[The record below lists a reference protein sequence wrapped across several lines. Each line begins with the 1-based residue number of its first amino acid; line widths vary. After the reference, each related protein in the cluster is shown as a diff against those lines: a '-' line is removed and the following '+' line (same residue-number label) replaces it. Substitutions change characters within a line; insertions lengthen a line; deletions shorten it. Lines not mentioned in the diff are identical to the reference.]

1 MTTSAKATL
10 QTSLQAQL
18 KKIWQGRTRKILIS
32 LLSALLLLAALSWLL
47 LPSYVQRI
55 ATEQVQQQL
64 GRKLEIGAIR
74 FSPFTLALTAD
85 QVTLF
90 EADQKTAAVSIKS
103 LLLNLSLSSA
113 WHQALVIDEVKLS
126 EPHIHLVR
134 TSGKDYGRYNFSD
147 IIDKLAAQPKSQRD
161 PLRFSL
167 ANVQVQNGRIVFDDQ
182 VVTKQTHIEA
192 LQIAVPFL
200 SNFPTEVN
208 SFVQPM
214 LSAKINGTAF
224 ELKARSKPFADSL
237 DTTLAIDIDRLD
249 VPTYI
254 AYVPVPLPLKI
265 QSAKLSSKLDLVF
278 SRQQHQSQ
286 MLLSGELTLQDIRLN
301 DQTDAA
307 LLQSEAVTAQL
318 KQVNVLTDM
327 VNVEQLQVDA
337 PEVWIDLDN
346 KGQMNWAK
354 LGSPGQSGMD
364 KKPTA
369 TKAAVASASIHKSVP
384 ASTPA
389 SVTDNKS
396 TSIFALHRLQVNKG
410 QIHFSDA
417 LHSSPV
423 SAINLNAITLTV
435 KEFSTDPSSKPANVS
450 LSLQTEQEAKAIF
463 EGEFSATNKLV
474 DGQFALAALPLEAY
488 QAYLNPV
495 LAAILGGKF
504 SMQSHLHGQDGQWQI
519 SDLSAQLADFSMQA
533 KAKGEGGIAL
543 KSLALDKLNLDTVT
557 KRITVASVDI
567 DGVKADI
574 QRDQTA
580 QFNLQKFL
588 ITHKTPLADKT
599 ATPVATPVAV
609 TIAAPVASSTL
620 SAPAS
625 IATSSADTAATGM
638 LQALHVKSETPD
650 NKIWQVSVQNF
661 ALTDSNVKFDDY
673 SLYPSVHLNVD
684 GIQAQASNLS
694 SDLSQ
699 ATSLKWRSVLNRKGR
714 LNLSADASSGL
725 KNITIA
731 LDAQTLPVA
740 AFYPYFAQQVNV
752 TLNRGDASAKGK
764 LSIQNDKGQTPAISY
779 EGNLRLSDFHML
791 EGSDNEDFLTW
802 KTIDMDGI
810 SARLGNAKPVV
821 LLKKLSLVDF
831 YARAVLSDKGKL
843 NLQNIMVS
851 KTAAPSEVPAENV
864 ATGINNSLVTPLTA
878 PLANSTTVT
887 DSASA
892 VVAAPVSHSASGTT
906 SSQTTNPLIIRIA
919 QTSLR
924 GGNINFTDNFIRPN
938 YNANLTGVSGTIGA
952 IASDNPQAATLE
964 LTGKIDNDAPL
975 VISGALNPLS
985 SLIFL
990 DIKGSAS
997 GMELTRLT
1005 PYAAKYAGY
1014 AIEKGKLS
1022 VQVSYRIENQQ
1033 LKAENEVRLDQLTF
1047 GEKIDSPTATHLPVQ
1062 LALAL
1067 LRDNDGKININLPI
1081 SGSLSDPQ
1089 FSVGGIIWKVFV
1101 NLISKAV
1108 TAPFSLLSS
1117 AFGGGEE
1124 LAYIEFVPGI
1134 AVLTP
1139 DAINKLDSLAR
1150 ALNNRSS
1157 LRMDILGRVDAV
1169 TDAEGLRR
1177 TSLDKKIRQIKF
1189 LHLQKKNPQLTLE
1202 QVSLEDGDQKAYM
1215 GDVYQSEKF
1224 SKPRNLIG
1232 LAKAL
1237 PPEEMERL
1245 ILANISVT
1253 PEILRELAQ
1262 RRADNVRDYLEQK
1275 AGVSKDRLFLIAPKL
1290 NADGIKDKGLPNRV
1304 DFSVK

>member
-10 QTSLQAQL
+10 QTSLQTQL
-18 KKIWQGRTRKILIS
+18 KKIWQGRTGKILIS
-32 LLSALLLLAALSWLL
+32 LLSALLLLAAFSWLL
-47 LPSYVQRI
+47 LPAYVERV

-74 FSPFTLALTAD
+74 FSPFALALTAD

-113 WHQALVIDEVKLS
+113 WRQALVIDEVRLS

-147 IIDKLAAQPKSQRD
+147 IIDKLAAQPKSQGA

-167 ANVQVQNGRIVFDDQ
+167 ANVQVQNGHIVFDDQ
-182 VVTKQTHIEA
+182 VVTKQTNIDA

-214 LSAKINGTAF
+214 LSAKINGTPF

-286 MLLSGELTLQDIRLN
+286 MLLSGELQLHDIRLN

-307 LLQSEAVTAQL
+307 LLRSESVTAQL
-318 KQVNVLTDM
+318 KQVNVLTGM
-327 VNVEQLQVDA
+327 VNIEQLQIDA

-354 LGSPGQSGMD
+354 PGPSDQD
-364 KKPTA
+364 KQPTA
-369 TKAAVASASIHKSVP
+369 TKAAVAIASTHRSVP

-389 SVTDNKS
+389 SAPVTEKKS
-396 TSIFALHRLQVNKG
+396 ASIFALHHLQINKG

-423 SAINLNAITLTV
+423 SAINANAITLTV
-435 KEFSTDPSSKPANVS
+435 KEFSTDAASKPATVS
-450 LSLQTEQEAKAIF
+450 LSLQTEQEAKATF
-463 EGEFSATNKLV
+463 EGEFSTANQLV
-474 DGQFALAALPLEAY
+474 DVQFALTALPLEAY

-495 LAAILGGKF
+495 LAATLGGKF
-504 SMQSHLHGQDGQWQI
+504 SMQSHLHGQDGQWKI

-543 KSLALDKLNLDTVT
+543 KSLALNKLTLDTAT
-557 KRITVASVDI
+557 KRMTVASVDI

-588 ITHKTPLADKT
+588 ITHKAPLADKI
-599 ATPVATPVAV
+599 ATPVAV
-609 TIAAPVASSTL
+609 TVASSTL
-620 SAPAS
+620 SAPDS
-625 IATSSADTAATGM
+625 IAASSADATATNTLKSSHANSA
-638 LQALHVKSETPD
+638 ALD
-650 NKIWQVSVQNF
+650 NKTWQVTVQNF

-699 ATSLKWRSVLNRKGR
+699 AASLKWKSVLNRKGK

-725 KNITIA
+725 KNITVA

-810 SARLGNAKPVV
+810 SARLGNAKPSV

-831 YARAVLSDKGKL
+831 YARAVLSDKGQL
-843 NLQNIMVS
+843 NLQNIVVR
-851 KTAAPSEVPAENV
+851 KTAAPSAVPAENI
-864 ATGINNSLVTPLTA
+864 ATGVNNSLVTPLAA
-878 PLANSTTVT
+878 PLANTTTVM

-892 VVAAPVSHSASGTT
+892 SVAAPVSNSVSGAT
-906 SSQTTNPLIIRIA
+906 SLPATSPLIIRIA

-938 YNANLTGVSGTIGA
+938 YTANLTGVSGTIGA

-985 SLIFL
+985 SPIFL

-1124 LAYIEFVPGI
+1124 LAYVEFVPGVV
-1134 AVLTP
+1134 ALTP
-1139 DAINKLDSLAR
+1139 DAITKLDSLAK

-1169 TDAEGLRR
+1169 TDAEGVRR
-1177 TSLDKKIRQIKF
+1177 ASLDKKIRQIKL

-1202 QVSLEDGDQKAYM
+1202 QINLEDGDQKTYLS
-1215 GDVYQSEKF
+1215 DVYQSEKF
-1224 SKPRNLIG
+1224 SKPRNIIG

-1245 ILANISVT
+1245 LLANISVT

-1290 NADGIKDKGLPNRV
+1290 SADGIKDKGLPNRV